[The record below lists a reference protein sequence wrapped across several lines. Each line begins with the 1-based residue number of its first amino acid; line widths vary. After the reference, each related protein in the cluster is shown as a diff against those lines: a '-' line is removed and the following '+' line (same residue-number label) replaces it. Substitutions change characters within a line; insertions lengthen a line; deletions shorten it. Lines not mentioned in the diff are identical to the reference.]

1 MLLRGERRPEE
12 TSGDQKRP
20 VETIILSDLFV
31 GRQADSRNAIIAP
44 TLHKYL
50 GAEEKAKVSAR
61 RYYFGIGQITEKIRE
76 PSFLLTREMRS
87 LARVHSR
94 LEPELGRGEPR
105 AFGQRDTASVSWS
118 GSVKL
123 RARAHDEG
131 LLPVRESVHACAAW
145 LNNRIT
151 WEGSAYSIVVRS

>member
-31 GRQADSRNAIIAP
+31 GREADSRNHSTNITQI
-44 TLHKYL
+44 L
-50 GAEEKAKVSAR
+50 GDEEKAKVSAR
-61 RYYFGIGQITEKIRE
+61 RYYFGIGQIAEKIRE

-151 WEGSAYSIVVRS
+151 WAGSAYSIVVRS